1 MASSPKLTKNNHRP
15 AYVTGLGIGLILVAG
30 VILFRLFSDPIKQE
44 VRYALRNTISGEDR
58 NLNPANTDFS
68 LVIDKIGATAPV
80 VESVDPYDSA
90 IYQRAL
96 RDGVAHAK
104 GTALPG
110 EGGNI
115 FLFAH
120 SSADL
125 LTAARYNSV
134 FYLIHHLEL
143 GDQISVWYQGG
154 ERQYTVSAKRLV
166 SASDTQYLTEQTQR
180 ETLTLMTC
188 WPPGTT
194 YKRLIVIAQP
204 FDLDVE

>member
-1 MASSPKLTKNNHRP
+1 MQSPVKK
-15 AYVTGLGIGLILVAG
+15 AAISLGFGLILVAG
-30 VILFRLFSDPIKQE
+30 VILFRLFSDPIQQE
-44 VRYALRNTISGEDR
+44 VRYALRDTSSTGSS
-58 NLNPANTDFS
+58 LTPVNTDFG
-68 LVIDKIGATAPV
+68 LVIAKIGATAAI
-80 VESVDPYDSA
+80 VENVDPSNSA

-143 GDQISVWYQGG
+143 GDQISVWYQGR
-154 ERQYTVSAKRLV
+154 EYQYSVSAKHLV
-166 SASDTQYLTEQTQR
+166 SASDTQYLSRQTKN

-194 YKRLIVIAQP
+194 YKRLIIIADRVDNSLP
-204 FDLDVE
+204 NSYN